1 MHSPDA
7 QGLGSLPSANGAIA
21 RLAYAQLK
29 KAGVEP
35 EPLLKEAGLA
45 HHQIA
50 DPDARLRV
58 RDQINFLNLAASALH
73 DDLLGFHLAQPI
85 DLRELG
91 LLYYALASSEMLSEA
106 LQRGARYSSIV
117 NEGIS
122 LTYVESAEV
131 CITFEYVGVSRHRD
145 RHQIEFCMV
154 TLVRICRQLAGLR
167 VVPTRVRFTHRR
179 DVADSECFEFFGG
192 DLEFGAAT
200 DEVAFAKSIRQMPI
214 VSADPYLNKVLI
226 AYCEEALS
234 LRRKHGGAFRSS
246 VENAIV
252 PLLPHGKARAG
263 EIARRLGM
271 SRRTFARRLALEGLT
286 FSEVLQALRSDLAER
301 YLVDEDLSVSR
312 IAWLLGFQEV
322 SAFTHAFKRWSGK
335 TPREARLQSAS

>member
-7 QGLGSLPSANGAIA
+7 RGLGSLPSANGAIA

-29 KAGVEP
+29 EASVEP
-35 EPLLKEAGLA
+35 EPLLREAGLT
-45 HHQIA
+45 HHQIG

-58 RDQINFLNLAASALH
+58 RDQIRFLNLAASALH
-73 DDLLGFHLAQPI
+73 DNLLGFHLAQPI

-91 LLYYALASSEMLSEA
+91 LFYYALASSEVLSEA

-117 NEGIS
+117 NESIF
-122 LTYVESAEV
+122 LRYVEGAEV
-131 CITFEYVGVSRHRD
+131 RVTFEYVGVSRHLD

-154 TLVRICRQLAGLR
+154 TLVRMCRQLAGFR

-179 DVADSECFEFFGG
+179 ENADSECFEFFGG

-200 DEVAFAKSIRQMPI
+200 DEVAFAKSIGQMPI

-234 LRRKHGGAFRSS
+234 RRRKHSGAFRSS

-271 SRRTFARRLALEGLT
+271 SQRTFARRLALEGLT
-286 FSEVLQALRSDLAER
+286 FSEILQALRSDLAER
-301 YLVDEDLSVSR
+301 YLADKDLSVSR

-335 TPREARLQSAS
+335 APRESRLRNAN

>member
-1 MHSPDA
+1 MHSPEVRS
-7 QGLGSLPSANGAIA
+7 LGKLPSANGGIA
-21 RLAYAQLK
+21 RHAYARLK
-29 KAGVEP
+29 EAGVAP
-35 EPLLKEAGLA
+35 EPLLKEAGLTY
-45 HHQIA
+45 HQIA
-50 DPDARLRV
+50 DPEIRLRV
-58 RDQINFLNLAASALH
+58 RDQIGFLNLAASALH
-73 DDLLGFHLAQPI
+73 DNLLGFHLAEPI

-91 LLYYALASSEMLSEA
+91 MFYYALTSSEMLSEA

-122 LTYVESAEV
+122 LRYVEGAEIR
-131 CITFEYVGVSRHRD
+131 ITFEYVGVSRHLD

-154 TLVRICRQLAGLR
+154 TLIRMCRQLAGLR
-167 VVPTRVRFTHRR
+167 VVPTRVRFTHLREN
-179 DVADSECFEFFGG
+179 ADSECFEFFGG

-200 DEVAFAKSIRQMPI
+200 DELVFAKSIGQIPI
-214 VSADPYLNKVLI
+214 VSADPYLNKILI

-234 LRRKHGGAFRSS
+234 RRSTHSGAFRSS

-271 SRRTFARRLALEGLT
+271 SQRTFARRLSLEGLT
-286 FSEVLQALRSDLAER
+286 FSEILQELRSDLAER
-301 YLVDEDLSVSR
+301 YLADDDLSVSR
-312 IAWLLGFQEV
+312 ISWLLGFQEV

-335 TPREARLQSAS
+335 TPRESRLRNA